1 MKEKGNAKT
10 NGSRVTWSSFF
21 EKFKN
26 KFRSFKIIK
35 ISLTSRLDKR
45 GDTSREQIAD

>member
-10 NGSRVTWSSFF
+10 DGSRLESYIELV
-21 EKFKN
+21 EKFRN

-35 ISLTSRLDKR
+35 TSLT
-45 GDTSREQIAD
+45 I